1 VILKGSQRGGAGQ
14 LAAHLLKLEENEHV
28 DVHELRGFAA
38 EDLKAA
44 FHEAYGMSRGTRCKQ
59 FLFSLS
65 LNPPAH
71 ERVSTQAFEAAI
83 TRIEARLGL
92 AGQPRAI
99 VFHEKEGRRHAH
111 VVWSRID
118 AEGMKAINLPH
129 FKLKLREVSKELYRA
144 HGWRMPSGLID
155 SRARDPLNF
164 TRQEW
169 QQARRTGQDPK
180 ALKALFQE
188 CWAASRTR
196 EELAQALKERG
207 FVLARGDRRAFVALD
222 WRGEVYALSRLVG
235 IRTREVTS
243 RLGDPE
249 VLPTLSEAKGR
260 LSLQMRRVVE
270 GYLAE
275 ARAARSRE
283 SAALSERKAELVQR
297 HREER
302 TRLDQAQEARW
313 VQETAARA
321 QRLRRGFQG
330 LWDRLTG
337 TYGRIRALNEKEAR
351 AGYLRDRTEKEALIQ
366 RQITQRRAL
375 QQDILRARQENARQR
390 QDLEA
395 DIAHYVELGADGG
408 PGLSA
413 AFREAA
419 RPLLSQSQ
427 ARERAGGGARSAA
440 TDTPPP
446 GADSPAEPA
455 KRPRSRGPN
464 RAREKGR
471 DSGRDKGPDLTL

>member
-14 LAAHLLKLEENEHV
+14 LAAHLLRLEENEHV
-28 DVHELRGFAA
+28 EVYELRGFAA

-44 FHEAYGMSRGTRCKQ
+44 LHETYGMSRGTRCSQ

-65 LNPPAH
+65 L
-71 ERVSTQAFEAAI
+71 T
-83 TRIEARLGL
+83 
-92 AGQPRAI
+92 GQPRAI

-118 AEGMKAINLPH
+118 AEAMKAINLPH

-144 HGWRMPSGLID
+144 HGWRMPRGLID

-196 EELAQALKERG
+196 EELTQALKARG
-207 FVLARGDRRAFVALD
+207 FVLARGDQRAFVALD

-235 IRTREVTS
+235 LRTKEVNE

-249 VLPTLSEAKGR
+249 ALPSLSEAKGR

-283 SAALSERKAELVQR
+283 SAALCERKAELVQR

-302 TRLDQAQEARW
+302 ARLDQAQEARW
-313 VQETAARA
+313 IMETNARA

-337 TYGRIRALNEKEAR
+337 TYARIRALNEKEAR
-351 AGYLRDRTEKEALIQ
+351 AGYLRDRAEKEALIR
-366 RQITQRRAL
+366 RQLTQRRAL
-375 QQDILRARQENARQR
+375 QQDILRTQQAQANER

-395 DIAHYVELGADGG
+395 DIANYVELGAEGAIDLG
-408 PGLSA
+408 A
-413 AFREAA
+413 AFQKAA
-419 RPLLSQSQ
+419 RPGVTQTQ
-427 ARERAGGGARSAA
+427 ARERGGGARSSAA

-446 GADSPAEPA
+446 GADGPAEPV

-471 DSGRDKGPDLTL
+471 DCGRDEGPDLSL